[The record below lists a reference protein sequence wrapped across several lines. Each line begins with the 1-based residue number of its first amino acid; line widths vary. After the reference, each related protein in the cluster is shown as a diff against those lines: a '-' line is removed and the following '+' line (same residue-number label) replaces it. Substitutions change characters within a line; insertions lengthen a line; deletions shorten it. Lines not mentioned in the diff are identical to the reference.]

1 MAKRSRKPSR
11 VARPQQYS
19 KGKAPSQPVAQA
31 ASVAPTRQTLAHS
44 VAITAPMT
52 APKVDFAKEY
62 HYVIQDLRRLFILAI
77 ALIALLITL
86 AYFLT

>member
-1 MAKRSRKPSR
+1 MVKRSRRPSR

-19 KGKAPSQPVAQA
+19 KGKAPSQPVTQA
-31 ASVAPTRQTLAHS
+31 ASVAPTQRTLTRQA
-44 VAITAPMT
+44 AIAAPMT

-77 ALIALLITL
+77 VLIALLTTL